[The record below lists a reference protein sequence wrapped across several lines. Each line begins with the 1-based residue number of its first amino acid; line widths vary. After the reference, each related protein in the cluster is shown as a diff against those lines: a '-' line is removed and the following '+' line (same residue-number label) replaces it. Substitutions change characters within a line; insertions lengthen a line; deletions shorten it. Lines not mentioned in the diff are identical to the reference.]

1 VIIGSGPTSQNTL
14 SEYKNK
20 LIKELVVRYLGSE
33 RRAGSKI
40 YTHPD
45 ARRTKKYYKNPNL
58 RALKNIFIMLNYC
71 EALMKLLAS
80 YFLYMDF

>member
-1 VIIGSGPTSQNTL
+1 MIWLRKKGSLVIIGSGPTSQNTL

-20 LIKELVVRYLGSE
+20 LIKELVVRYLGS
-33 RRAGSKI
+33 
-40 YTHPD
+40 D